1 MTEAMLP
8 AGNVRVLHAIAP
20 GPVGGAETAVL
31 SLVQGLKDADVPV
44 VIVALADSSSAPF
57 VERVRDAG
65 VPIEVVPA
73 SGRTYWRDWAGIRA
87 AVRRH
92 GLTLIHTHGY
102 RADMMGLLAARA
114 DGVRCLAT
122 AHGFTGGDRKNRLN
136 QRLAITALR
145 RHDAVVSV
153 STPLAAVLA
162 QAGIRAD
169 RIQTIPNAW
178 RAPSQRVLD
187 RSLARESLALP
198 ATGPVV
204 GWVGRLSPVKGADVA
219 VAAMSAVATP
229 GTQFVFL
236 GDGPERA
243 ALGRQVTQLG
253 LQSRVRFA
261 GARPDAASLLSA
273 FDALV
278 LSSRSEGTPMVLLEA
293 IHAGTPIVATAV
305 GGVPDLLGAAGGLL
319 VPPED
324 PAALAVAIDT
334 VLARPADAHARTVT
348 ARARI
353 AENFDASIWV
363 ARHIALYHRLLE
375 NRS

>member
-1 MTEAMLP
+1 MLP

-65 VPIEVVPA
+65 VPIEVVRA

-87 AVRRH
+87 AVRHH

-102 RADMMGLLAARA
+102 RADMMGLLAARTT
-114 DGVRCLAT
+114 GVRCLAT

-136 QRLAITALR
+136 QRLAITALK

-153 STPLAAVLA
+153 SAPLATVLA
-162 QAGIRAD
+162 KAGIRPE

-178 RAPSQRVLD
+178 RVPSERALD
-187 RSLARESLALP
+187 RSVARESLALP
-198 ATGPVV
+198 ATGPVI

-219 VAAMSAVATP
+219 VAAMSAVTTP
-229 GTQFVFL
+229 GLQLVFI

-243 ALGRQVTQLG
+243 ALGRQVVQLG

-261 GARPDAASLLSA
+261 GARPDAASLLGA

-293 IHAGTPIVATAV
+293 SHAGTPIVATAV

-324 PAALAVAIDT
+324 PAALAAAIDT
-334 VLARPADAHARTVT
+334 VFARPADAHARVAS

-353 AENFDASIWV
+353 ADNYDASVWV
-363 ARHIALYHRLLE
+363 GRHVALYHRLLE